1 MGEQLFNTEDE
12 QFSFKSHGVSIS
24 CERLNL
30 PGYIAFHIAFSSDR
44 EELTLARAAG
54 QNHPYF
60 WTSIPEGRQKE
71 AEGVG
76 KLIEE
81 YLSNKE

>member
-1 MGEQLFNTEDE
+1 MEKTIA
-12 QFSFKSHGVSIS
+12 SFELELNGVKMNVV
-24 CERLNL
+24 ELNI
-30 PGYIAFHIAFSSDR
+30 PGSTAFKVSFSSDR
-44 EELTLARAAG
+44 KPIVVARATNADAAR
-54 QNHPYF
+54 F

-81 YLSNKE
+81 YFKSQRH

>member
-1 MGEQLFNTEDE
+1 MEFELELN
-12 QFSFKSHGVSIS
+12 GVTMKVQELQIQQQTVY
-24 CERLNL
+24 RVV
-30 PGYIAFHIAFSSDR
+30 FSSPR
-44 EELTLARAAG
+44 PPLVICQMKGMTEIK
-54 QNHPYF
+54 

-81 YLSNKE
+81 YIKKNNH